1 MLCTQGIT
9 DHNGIISSF
18 RGEEVIQCS
27 QMGMTAVTDDLTV
40 NIADAQRGSD
50 QSGLSV
56 MIRRHAIVY
65 MLSLIHILPD
75 PLRIR

>member
-1 MLCTQGIT
+1 MTAKLIIAAGRAVLCTQGIT

-18 RGEEVIQCS
+18 RDEEVIQCS

-50 QSGLSV
+50 QSGFL
-56 MIRRHAIVY
+56 
-65 MLSLIHILPD
+65 
-75 PLRIR
+75 